1 MTFLLPSNLN
11 AKFLTACSLIKS
23 SLFSQA
29 VGMVHFSLRGAW
41 VTELMISCR
50 SFWLAEKL
58 RLLFPRH
65 QRPSLKVIL
74 DSDIVRLIKCERD

>member
-1 MTFLLPSNLN
+1 MQKLLSTF
-11 AKFLTACSLIKS
+11 SLIYS

-29 VGMVHFSLRGAW
+29 VGTVHFSLRGAW

-50 SFWLAEKL
+50 SFWLGEKL

-74 DSDIVRLIKCERD
+74 DSDIVRLMRCKRD